1 MGGTLS
7 CRIKQLSNAKPVV
20 VYDVLMD
27 VERWSD
33 WMPTVSAASWEL
45 RGEPDTGKGGVR
57 RVRNGISV
65 TRDTIIGGARPNH
78 HAYASSLP
86 RFFPVTNYKG
96 DVRIEEHPN
105 GSNIVWTVTCA
116 SRIPGLGQPLLSGI
130 RATYVRIA
138 AALAQEAE
146 GVARTK

>member
-1 MGGTLS
+1 MSGLLS
-7 CRIKQLSNAKPVV
+7 CRVEQLSSAKPGV
-20 VYDVLMD
+20 VYDVLID

-33 WMPTVSAASWEL
+33 WMPTVAAASWER

-65 TRDTIIGGARPNH
+65 TRDRIIGGARPHH
-78 HAYASSLP
+78 HAYTSSLP
-86 RFFPVTNYKG
+86 RYFPLKNYKG

-105 GSNIVWTVTCA
+105 GSHIVWTLTCA
-116 SRIPGLGQPLLSGI
+116 SRIPGFGKPLLSGV
-130 RATYVRIA
+130 RSTYVRIA

-146 GVARTK
+146 GVTRIR